1 MMRAGLRSRSQERMA
16 LKYNKQQHKEYLRMT
31 SRRGLAWLSVF
42 GDDRDFWSA
51 AYWDL
56 FTKLWDSDGPVRKTD
71 ALKFMQAVKS
81 AHTAGKYVDAAIR
94 KGFLLEQDNPE
105 DARSKLLTLSPEMR
119 GRLDD
124 FFDSA
129 VGEIRRTSR
138 ALDAL
143 GPSPEEP

>member
-1 MMRAGLRSRSQERMA
+1 MA
-16 LKYNKQQHKEYLRMT
+16 LKYNTAQHKEYLRM
-31 SRRGLAWLSVF
+31 SMRRGMAWLNVF

-56 FTKLWDSDGPVRKTD
+56 FTGMWDNEDPVRKTD
-71 ALKFMQAVKS
+71 ALKFMRAVKS
-81 AHTAGKYVDAAIR
+81 AHTAGKYVDAAIK

-105 DARSKLLTLSPEMR
+105 DARSKLLTLSSEMR
-119 GRLDD
+119 ERLDA

-138 ALDAL
+138 TFDTL
-143 GPSPEEP
+143 GPSPEDP